1 MKRFFTLFLFAI
13 ILGNYAMAYDFS
25 AVCSSGQTL
34 YYNITSAVE
43 PYTVEVVSEN
53 TSSPYYTNNPEG
65 DLVIPESV
73 EYNSITYSVT
83 SIGGCAFY
91 GCGGLTLVTI
101 PNSITS
107 IGNYAF
113 YNCSGLIS
121 LTIGNSVTSIGDY
134 AFSSCTGLTAVTI
147 PNSVTIIGGRA
158 FMNCSGLTSVT
169 IPNSVM
175 SIGTLAFNN
184 CSGLTEPIYN
194 ANSFAYF
201 PCGYATEYII
211 PDGIQQIAGGAFD
224 NCSELTSVT
233 IPNSITSIGNGA
245 FSGCSGLTSVAIP
258 DSVTSIGGRAF
269 SGCSGLTGTL
279 TIPNS
284 VTDIGDFAFWG
295 CSELTGVT
303 IGYSVTSI
311 GELAF
316 RDCSRLTEVNFNPT
330 NCTGIITN
338 YLFDTNNV
346 ISKITIGENV
356 TIVPNNAF
364 KYCSSVDSVI
374 SLATTPPIIYG
385 STFDGVSPVIP
396 VIVPCGTVS
405 EYETI
410 WSYFINIQQDAS
422 CPVFYTI
429 TAIPNN
435 PYFGAV
441 SGGGEYLENT
451 TAMLTAIPANGYRFE
466 SWSDGST
473 ENPYNV
479 VVTADATYVA
489 TFVADVYPTIYTE
502 ITASSCGNYT
512 WNGIVY
518 TESGDHI
525 QTFTAENS
533 ADSIVTLHLTVHS
546 LPQPE
551 ITVDGILDA
560 CNPETTSVTLSAGD
574 YSEFIWSNGETSSSI
589 VVTSAGNYFVEV
601 VDEHG
606 CHGYSEETSVGYSTI
621 LTEAPQIK
629 GIGISRNGGVVI
641 EWRVTSTEGIAG
653 FEIYR
658 EDNVANTYTCVK
670 RIERPGVRSCID
682 QTANPSARAYR
693 YKICAIDEC
702 GGMSPMSA
710 PHKSVHL
717 TINRGIGDNW
727 NLIWSPYEG
736 MDFPSYKIYRGTS
749 LQDMIV
755 IGEVSSN
762 LNSFTDSDNP
772 NNVGFFYQVE
782 VVRNSKTRDG
792 EDEEEVSIL
801 SNIVD
806 NGYFPQHTIIAV
818 SYNPMQGTVTGGG
831 IYPEG
836 YLVTLTAEAFEGY
849 TFVSWNDGSTDNP
862 REIAVISD
870 ALYVAS
876 FIPTNSIEENS
887 AQEISIFPN
896 PATDI
901 LNITSSETISEIEI
915 VNALG
920 QVVYRIE
927 VNADNAVC
935 DVNGLANGV
944 YVVRIHGTD
953 TALVCQ
959 RKFIKE

>member
-1 MKRFFTLFLFAI
+1 MKRFFTFLISAI
-13 ILGNYAMAYDFS
+13 LLGNSAIAADFS
-25 AVCSSGQTL
+25 AECSSGQTL
-34 YYNITSAVE
+34 YYNITSYTE
-43 PYTVEVVSEN
+43 PYTVEIVREN
-53 TSSPYYTNNPEG
+53 TSSPYYTTYPTG
-65 DLVIPESV
+65 DLEIPESV
-73 EYNSITYSVT
+73 EYNSIAYSVT
-83 SIGGCAFY
+83 SIGDDAFKGCS
-91 GCGGLTLVTI
+91 GLTSVTI
-101 PNSITS
+101 PNSVTS
-107 IGNYAF
+107 IGNNAF
-113 YNCSGLIS
+113 SSCSGLIS

-158 FMNCSGLTSVT
+158 FIDCSGLTSVV

-194 ANSFAYF
+194 VNCFAYF
-201 PCGYATEYII
+201 PCGYATTYTI
-211 PDGIQQIAGGAFD
+211 PNGIQQIAGGAFC
-224 NCSELTSVT
+224 NCCELTSVT

-245 FSGCSGLTSVAIP
+245 FSGCSGLT
-258 DSVTSIGGRAF
+258 
-269 SGCSGLTGTL
+269 GTL

-284 VTDIGDFAFWG
+284 VTNIGDFAFWG

-311 GELAF
+311 GEFAF
-316 RDCSRLTEVNFNPT
+316 RDCSRLTEVNFNPI
-330 NCTGIITN
+330 NFTGLITN
-338 YLFDTNNV
+338 YLFGTNNV

-385 STFDGVSPVIP
+385 STFEGVSPVIP

-429 TAIPNN
+429 TAIPNS

-451 TAMLTAIPANGYRFE
+451 TAMLKAIPANGYRFE

-502 ITASSCGNYT
+502 ITASACGNYT

-525 QTFTAENS
+525 QTFTATNS
-533 ADSIVTLHLTVHS
+533 ADSVVTLHLTVHP

-606 CHGYSEETSVGYSTI
+606 CHGYSNETSVGYSTI
-621 LTEAPQIK
+621 LTEAPQIR
-629 GIGISRNGGVVI
+629 GIGISRSGGVVI

-782 VVRNSKTRDG
+782 VVRNSKTRDD

-935 DVNGLANGV
+935 NVKGLANGV
-944 YVVRIHGTD
+944 YVVRIHSRSLSG
-953 TALVCQ
+953 AEGAVIQ
-959 RKFIKE
+959 QKFIKE